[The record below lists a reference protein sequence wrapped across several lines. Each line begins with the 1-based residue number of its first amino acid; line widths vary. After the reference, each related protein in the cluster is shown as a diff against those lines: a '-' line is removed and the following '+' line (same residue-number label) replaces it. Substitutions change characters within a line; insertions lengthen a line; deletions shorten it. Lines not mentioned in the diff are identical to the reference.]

1 MKAEDGIKKILGSKL
16 PLDEQRAILKHNSY
30 SDAHPAS
37 QAYRDAMRY
46 EAALE
51 QFDADHPDIIASII
65 EVEKIKNVE
74 KRNNAKNLGWI

>member
-1 MKAEDGIKKILGSKL
+1 MKAEDGIKKILNSNL
-16 PLDEQRAILKHNSY
+16 PLDVQRDILKRNSY

-37 QAYRDAMRY
+37 QTYRDAMHY
-46 EAALE
+46 AAALK